1 MLGAYDFKQLG
12 INYEE
17 KQVTPPLV
25 NLLNEIM
32 ARTMKM
38 ILVNTCAKRGMEA
51 HETKK
56 LAVKIMQELFN
67 ITPENSP
74 KPDPDIMVQEPTMES
89 IRESCEGWT
98 ETGDEV
104 KVLGQI
110 GINDDIITFVN
121 KILLPY
127 VRTYHLGM
135 IMQEYMKDLNL
146 SWDHICERIEDIGS
160 IPEDL
165 LDYMSKKME
174 QISNMSVTDY
184 LGLNKDRRKAKQ
196 VSECILLQS

>member
-25 NLLNEIM
+25 KLLNEIM

-98 ETGDEV
+98 ETDDEV
-104 KVLGQI
+104 SVLGQM

-121 KILLPY
+121 KILQPY
-127 VRTYHLGM
+127 VRTYHLGKSLQNFL
-135 IMQEYMKDLNL
+135 IDTGL
-146 SWDHICERIEDIGS
+146 SWDMLCGRIEEIGS
-160 IPEDL
+160 IPKDL

-174 QISNMSVTDY
+174 RI
-184 LGLNKDRRKAKQ
+184 
-196 VSECILLQS
+196 